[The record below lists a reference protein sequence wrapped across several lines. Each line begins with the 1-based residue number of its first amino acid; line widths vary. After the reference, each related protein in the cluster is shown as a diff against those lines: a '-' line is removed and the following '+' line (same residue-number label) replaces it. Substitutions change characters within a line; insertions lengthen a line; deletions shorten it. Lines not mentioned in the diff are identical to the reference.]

1 MHKARKLQML
11 DYMVGLLGLLILVVF
26 WLIVFTFP
34 SFFLFNPLN
43 EVDTLRQYELL
54 ASTIGWIGISTGA
67 PILLFLYAA
76 GFRRARLILPF
87 FALFYPISL
96 LISQVTIFN
105 RTGETYISYLWNYP
119 VFIFTDL
126 LLPIFILFIAHDLKE
141 QRVSQP
147 EA

>member
-1 MHKARKLQML
+1 ML
-11 DYMVGLLGLLILVVF
+11 DYIVGLLGLVIFVVF

-43 EVDTLRQYELL
+43 EEDALRQYELL

-67 PILLFLYAA
+67 PALLFLYAL
-76 GFRRARLILPF
+76 GFKRARLILPI

-96 LISQVTIFN
+96 IISHITIHN
-105 RTGETYISYLWNYP
+105 RTGNTYISYLWDFP

-141 QRVSQP
+141 QKISQSVL
-147 EA
+147 